1 MFTQTFIIMSKWV
14 FFVPHLTAGLRV
26 KKAACLSKAWFIYK
40 APNHKFVPGGVE
52 IMALYLQ

>member
-1 MFTQTFIIMSKWV
+1 MFTQTFIILSKRV
-14 FFVPHLTAGLRV
+14 FVAHLTAGQRV
-26 KKAACLSKAWFIYK
+26 KKAACLSKAGFIYK

>member
-1 MFTQTFIIMSKWV
+1 MG